1 MILSEVILI
10 LFCLAGAAFFAGI
23 ETGVISINRM
33 RLRHRAEQGDP
44 PAHILEQFLDH
55 PDRLLGTTLVG
66 TNLCMVMAS
75 VMAASIAEE
84 LFPAWGE
91 AIMGALMTFIILVFS
106 EYLPKAWFQSEP
118 LKRCRPFAYPLRWSS
133 WVLRPLANVMT
144 WITQWMLPSS
154 YKEAPTR
161 PLFST
166 KDEINLLAQ
175 ESEEHGSLSPKQRIM
190 IRRVFELSNKT
201 ARDIMT
207 PRAEM
212 TVVGKTA
219 GAHELHQKV
228 RETRH
233 VRFPVC
239 DDSGTFLGIV
249 NFFDVV
255 SECDRDGEVKLT
267 TFIRPPLL
275 IPETTPMMETFS
287 KLRLA
292 RQDMCL
298 VVNAQSQVT
307 GLITSQDVLE
317 EIVGKL

>member
-1 MILSEVILI
+1 MIIAELMLI
-10 LFCLAGAAFFAGI
+10 LGCLAGAAFFAGV

-44 PAHILEQFLDH
+44 PARILEQFLDH

-66 TNLCMVMAS
+66 TNLCIVVAS
-75 VMAASIAEE
+75 VMAASIGDL
-84 LFPAWGE
+84 LFSSWGK
-91 AIMGALMTFIILVFS
+91 ALMGALMTFIILVFS

-118 LKRCRPFAYPLRWSS
+118 LKRCRPFARPLRWSS
-133 WVLRPLANVMT
+133 WVLRPLADAMN
-144 WITQWMLPSS
+144 WITQWMLPAS

-161 PLFST
+161 ALFST

-190 IRRVFELSNKT
+190 IRRVFELSSKT

-207 PRAEM
+207 PRSNMAF
-212 TVVGKTA
+212 VRKGA
-219 GAHELHQKV
+219 GVDELFQKAK
-228 RETRH
+228 ETRH
-233 VRFPVC
+233 ARFPIC
-239 DDSGTFLGIV
+239 DDTGAFQGIAS
-249 NFFDVV
+249 FFDVM
-255 SECDRDGEVKLT
+255 SDCEPSSHAKLDA
-267 TFIRPPLL
+267 FIRPPLL

-287 KLRLA
+287 KLRVA

-298 VVNAQSQVT
+298 VVDAQSRVT

>member
-1 MILSEVILI
+1 MIGSELLAI

-44 PAHILEQFLDH
+44 PSRILQGFLDQ

-66 TNLCMVMAS
+66 TNLCIVVAS
-75 VMAASIAEE
+75 VLAASIGEV
-84 LFPAWGE
+84 LFRSWGE
-91 AIMGALMTFIILVFS
+91 AIMGALMTVIILVFS

-118 LKRCRPFAYPLRWSS
+118 LKRCRPFARLLRWSS

-144 WITQWMLPSS
+144 WITQWLLPAS
-154 YKEAPTR
+154 YKATSVQ

-175 ESEEHGSLSPKQRIM
+175 ESEAHGTLSPKQRIM

-207 PRAEM
+207 PRRDMAFVM
-212 TVVGKTA
+212 KSDQA
-219 GAHELHQKV
+219 RELGQKV
-228 RETRH
+228 RESHH

-239 DDSGTFLGIV
+239 DEKGGFHGIV
-249 NFFDVV
+249 NYFDVV
-255 SECDRDGEVKLT
+255 SECDQDNEARLAP
-267 TFIRPPLL
+267 FIRPPLL

-292 RQDMCL
+292 RQEMCL
-298 VVNAQSQVT
+298 VINAQSQVT

>member
-1 MILSEVILI
+1 MILSELILI
-10 LFCLAGAAFFAGI
+10 LLCLAGAAFFAGI

-44 PAHILEQFLDH
+44 PARILEQFLDH

-66 TNLCMVMAS
+66 INLCIVVAS
-75 VMAASIAEE
+75 IMAASIGEL

-144 WITQWMLPSS
+144 WITQWMLPAS
-154 YKEAPTR
+154 YKEEPSR

-207 PRAEM
+207 TRTEM
-212 TVVGKTA
+212 TVVGKTV
-219 GAHELHQKV
+219 GAEELYRKV

-239 DDSGTFLGIV
+239 DDSGTFQGIV
-249 NFFDVV
+249 NFFDVI